1 MSEII
6 RDTFIA
12 LHSSDVLS
20 KLDEEVIFLVHITSH
35 RLMVSAVPDTL
46 RESQNPDKLPQE

>member
-6 RDTFIA
+6 RETFIA

-20 KLDEEVIFLVHITSH
+20 KLNEEVSIFISY
-35 RLMVSAVPDTL
+35 M
-46 RESQNPDKLPQE
+46 